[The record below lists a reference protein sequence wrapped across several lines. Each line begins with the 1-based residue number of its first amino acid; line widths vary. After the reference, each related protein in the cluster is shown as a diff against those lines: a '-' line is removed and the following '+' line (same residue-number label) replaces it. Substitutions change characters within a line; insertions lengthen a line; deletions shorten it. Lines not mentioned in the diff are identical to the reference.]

1 VVLHSV
7 FARTI
12 FHYRKEWYLV
22 MVSLLQ
28 RVVTM
33 VLSDGKFASESVEN
47 GT

>member
-1 VVLHSV
+1 
-7 FARTI
+7 
-12 FHYRKEWYLV
+12 V

-33 VLSDGKFASESVEN
+33 VLSDGKFASESCNNGTCNDKFASDSVEN